1 MFIWVFSLF
10 IALKFYWTKRNLCVT
25 WRYFSKMWEST
36 LQLIG
41 TKQFS
46 VVVIAQIIYLVGWCT
61 APWCCNQE
69 VAATPRPKAPSRNR
83 LMSCCKN
90 VHRPLGLKKQDSWTK
105 TNGQR
110 YRELQLIWHLVSWLS
125 DAYDWRKHCRIPF
138 KKNHLKCPCE
148 NPIVLWSNVLHW
160 KVL

>member
-1 MFIWVFSLF
+1 M
-10 IALKFYWTKRNLCVT
+10 C
-25 WRYFSKMWEST
+25 EST

-46 VVVIAQIIYLVGWCT
+46 VVVIAQFIYLVGWCT

-90 VHRPLGLKKQDSWTK
+90 VHRPLGLKKQDSCTKCWTK
-105 TNGQR
+105 TNEQL
-110 YRELQLIWHLVSWLS
+110 YRELQLI
-125 DAYDWRKHCRIPF
+125 
-138 KKNHLKCPCE
+138 
-148 NPIVLWSNVLHW
+148 
-160 KVL
+160 

>member
-1 MFIWVFSLF
+1 
-10 IALKFYWTKRNLCVT
+10 
-25 WRYFSKMWEST
+25 MWDST

-46 VVVIAQIIYLVGWCT
+46 VLVIAQIIYLVGRYT
-61 APWCCNQE
+61 ALWLWNQE
-69 VAATPRPKAPSRNR
+69 VSAAPSPKAPSRNR

-110 YRELQLIWHLVSWLS
+110 YRELQLI
-125 DAYDWRKHCRIPF
+125 
-138 KKNHLKCPCE
+138 
-148 NPIVLWSNVLHW
+148 
-160 KVL
+160 

>member
-25 WRYFSKMWEST
+25 WKYFSKMWWST

-46 VVVIAQIIYLVGWCT
+46 VLVIAQIIYLVGRCT

-69 VAATPRPKAPSRNR
+69 VAATSRPQAPSR
-83 LMSCCKN
+83 S
-90 VHRPLGLKKQDSWTK
+90 RPMHVAKMFISHLALRNQIPVQSV
-105 TNGQR
+105 GQR
-110 YRELQLIWHLVSWLS
+110 QMDNDIENCNWFDILSLGCQLFMTEGNIVEYHL
-125 DAYDWRKHCRIPF
+125 RKITWNASVKTP
-138 KKNHLKCPCE
+138 
-148 NPIVLWSNVLHW
+148 
-160 KVL
+160 